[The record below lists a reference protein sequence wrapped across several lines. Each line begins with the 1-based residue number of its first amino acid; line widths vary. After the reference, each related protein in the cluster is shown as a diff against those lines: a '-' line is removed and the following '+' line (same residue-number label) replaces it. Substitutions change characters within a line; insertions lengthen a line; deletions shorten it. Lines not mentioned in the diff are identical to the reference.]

1 MNYAQTLEYLFARLP
16 MFQRIGAAAYKSDL
30 DNTHALMQVL
40 NNPEQKLTCIHV
52 AGTNGK
58 GSTSHI
64 LASILQEA
72 GYKVGLYTSPH
83 LLDFRERIKI
93 NGTMISQQYVVD
105 FVAQHKTDFERIEPS
120 FFEWTVGLAFDYF
133 VAQAVDIAVIE
144 VGLGGRLDSTNVV
157 QPLVSVITNIA
168 IDHVQFLGNTLPLI
182 AAEKAGII
190 KSNIPVVIGQANNM
204 EVRNVFTTTAQQ
216 NNAPIYFA
224 HETYTP
230 ITSAISND
238 ALLVEYRQQSSGNN
252 VVVQCDLLGT
262 YQQYNIATVLTT
274 CDVLMQYHWQYK
286 LTNQTILR
294 GIANAKRNTG
304 LLGRWQLLST
314 MPRIIA
320 DTGHNEDGI
329 AQVLHCLQ
337 REVDTHKLTGILH
350 VVIGVVN
357 DKDIAKMITQLK
369 ANNITNNAHYYTTQP
384 NIPRAMEAQ
393 LLHQQLQINNLVSSC
408 NPTVASA
415 LAQAKINYN
424 SGDLILVGGSTFMVA
439 DALQLF

>member
-1 MNYAQTLEYLFARLP
+1 MDYSQTLEYLFARLP

-40 NNPEQKLTCIHV
+40 NNPEQQLTCIHV

-93 NGTMISQQYVVD
+93 NGAMISQQYIVD

-120 FFEWTVGLAFDYF
+120 FFEWTVALAFDYF
-133 VAQAVDIAVIE
+133 VSQAVDIAIIE

-182 AAEKAGII
+182 ATEKAGII
-190 KSNIPVVIGQANNM
+190 KPNTPVVIGQVSNV
-204 EVRNVFTTTAQQ
+204 EVRNVFTTTAQH
-216 NNAPIYFA
+216 NKAPIYFA
-224 HETYTP
+224 NETYISTTNL
-230 ITSAISND
+230 ITND
-238 ALLVEYRQQSSGNN
+238 TLLVEYTQQPLGNN
-252 VVVQCDLLGT
+252 VVVQCDLLGA
-262 YQQYNIATVLTT
+262 YQQYNIATALTT

-286 LTNQTILR
+286 LTNQVILK

-304 LLGRWQLLST
+304 LLGRWQLLSAT
-314 MPRIIA
+314 PRIIA

-337 REVDTHKLTGILH
+337 REVDTHQLNGTLH
-350 VVIGVVN
+350 FVIGVVN
-357 DKDIAKMITQLK
+357 DKDIDKMITQLK
-369 ANNITNNAHYYTTQP
+369 ANNITNTAHYYTTQP

-393 LLHQQLQINNLVSSC
+393 LLHHQLQLNNLITSH
-408 NPTVASA
+408 NLTVASA
-415 LAQAKINYN
+415 LAQAQVNYKQ
-424 SGDLILVGGSTFMVA
+424 GDLILVGGSTFMVA